1 MDLHLCSIP
10 FENLEVFDEG
20 RIPSLRGRKIFYRRS
35 LSENEADIAL
45 S

>member
-20 RIPSLRGRKIFYRRS
+20 RIPSLKWEDIYEKIIGQKTEWI
-35 LSENEADIAL
+35 LI
-45 S
+45 